1 MSAKKLNVK
10 RHASNAV
17 ITMAA
22 LAIVAACELLFITT
36 LSDIVTLGPAVYSD
50 YRPAQSP
57 YSFPPLPTSNDQA
70 PHAQA
75 NRAGLDLLAEV
86 GQ

>member
-17 ITMAA
+17 LTLAA
-22 LAIVAACELLFITT
+22 LVIFAACELLFINT
-36 LSDIVTLGPAVYSD
+36 LSDVASGPAVYSD
-50 YRPAQSP
+50 YLPAQSP
-57 YSFPPLPTSNDQA
+57 CTFPHLPTSNDQA